1 MSLAEDVIREQVIQ
15 KPGRYASRVR
25 WIAVIYFVL
34 NVISLVIIAI
44 IAWKIRFF
52 VTIAQRSNVETLTI
66 AIIFVL
72 ALYYLVATFRG
83 FVGALRIL
91 WFNSPRVMARTDK
104 DHEAIERRKHAALKM
119 GSDSKAAYFDKAVI
133 VEGKQGEPIIWQVGD
148 DVGKLGELSLEGVRV
163 TYYPIK
169 SGMSNSLFEYLAS
182 QIEKAMQKRDLEAK
196 LQITQWSSID
206 ADEASAYYSMVQA
219 FRNLEK
225 QLDKGALWPTVTI
238 TQEDVAEI
246 QDKIH
251 SLVPA
256 LRNESFLPDL
266 EFAVEYNVPVMPE
279 PLGFVQLTRNDNRA
293 DPVFTM
299 GCAVSVML
307 VVMLI
312 LTLFILLPPWLPSK

>member
-1 MSLAEDVIREQVIQ
+1 MSLSEDVIREQVIER
-15 KPGRYASRVR
+15 PGRYASRVR

-34 NVISLVIIAI
+34 NIISLVIIAI

-52 VTIAQRSNVETLTI
+52 ITLAQRSNVETLTI

-91 WFNSPRVMARTDK
+91 WLNSPALMARTDK
-104 DHEAIERRKHAALKM
+104 DRQAVERRKHSALKI
-119 GSDSKAAYFDKAVI
+119 GGDSKAVYLDKAVC
-133 VEGKQGEPIIWQVGD
+133 VEGKEGEPIIWQVGD
-148 DVGKLGELSLEGVRV
+148 DAGKLGELALDGVRV
-163 TYYPIK
+163 TYYPLK
-169 SGMSNSLFEYLAS
+169 EGMSNSLFEYLAS
-182 QIEKAMQKRDLEAK
+182 QVEQAMQKRDLEAK

-225 QLDKGALWPTVTI
+225 QLDKGVVWPTVTI
-238 TQEDVAEI
+238 TQEDVAGVQE
-246 QDKIH
+246 KIRD
-251 SLVPA
+251 LTPA

-266 EFAVEYNVPVMPE
+266 EFAVEYNVPVIPE
-279 PLGFVQLTRNDNRA
+279 PLGFVRLTRNDNRA

-299 GCAVSVML
+299 GCAVSAMLIVML
-307 VVMLI
+307 V